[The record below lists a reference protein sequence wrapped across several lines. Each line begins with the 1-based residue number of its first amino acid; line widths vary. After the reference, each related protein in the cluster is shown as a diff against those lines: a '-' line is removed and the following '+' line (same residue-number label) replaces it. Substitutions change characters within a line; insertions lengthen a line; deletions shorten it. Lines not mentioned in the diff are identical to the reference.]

1 MLQVDNVHLYQI
13 YYDDASFQA
22 LDAGFIPLDNRSNE
36 RPDWSEYWPIRH
48 FLRTHALKEDDYYAF
63 LSPKFEL
70 KTQLNAAQLMQFV
83 QASQRDDVDAFIV
96 SPFWDQAVF
105 FQNVFEQGDFWH
117 PGLMAV
123 TQTFLQRIGNPTDL
137 ERLITHGQNTVF
149 CNYIVAK
156 PRFWYR
162 WLALVEQLFNI
173 AEASPEDEL
182 GRCLTLGTRHNNQ
195 YSYPFKVFIQER
207 LATLIL
213 ATESF
218 NVVSYP
224 LYHLPTLIDVFESCR
239 SALLDC
245 DAHKQAFVRTG
256 HVVFERAYRESRRVV
271 QQALDRSGL
280 LPPVAGGN
288 HQ

>member
-1 MLQVDNVHLYQI
+1 MLQVEDVHIYQI

-36 RPDWSEYWPIRH
+36 RPDWSEYWPIQR
-48 FLRTHALKEDDYYAF
+48 FLRTHELKEDNYYAF

-70 KTQLNAAQLMQFV
+70 KTQLNAAQLMQFI
-83 QASQRDDVDAFIV
+83 QANHRVDVDAFIV
-96 SPFWDQAVF
+96 TPFWDQAAF
-105 FQNVFEQGDFWH
+105 FQNIFEQGDFWH
-117 PGLMAV
+117 PDLMAV
-123 TQTFLQRIGNPTDL
+123 SKAFLQRIGHPADL
-137 ERLITHGQNTVF
+137 DALVTHGQNTVF

-156 PRFWYR
+156 PRFWLR
-162 WLALVEQLFNI
+162 WMALVEQLFNI

-182 GRCLTLGTRHNNQ
+182 GRHLTLGTRHNDQ

-218 NVVSYP
+218 NVVSCP
-224 LYHLPTLIDVFESCR
+224 LYHLPTLIDVFESKR

-256 HVVFERAYRESRRVV
+256 HVIFERAYRESRRAV
-271 QQALDRSGL
+271 QEALDQSAL
-280 LPPVAGGN
+280 SSAV
-288 HQ
+288 

>member
-1 MLQVDNVHLYQI
+1 MLQVEDVHIYQI

-36 RPDWSEYWPIRH
+36 RPDWSEYWPIQR
-48 FLRTHALKEDDYYAF
+48 FLRTHELKEDNYYAF

-70 KTQLNAAQLMQFV
+70 KTQLNAAQLMQFI
-83 QASQRDDVDAFIV
+83 QANHRADVDAFIV
-96 SPFWDQAVF
+96 TPFWDQAAF
-105 FQNVFEQGDFWH
+105 FQNIFEQGDFWH
-117 PGLMAV
+117 PDLMAV
-123 TQTFLQRIGNPTDL
+123 SKAFLQRIGHPADL
-137 ERLITHGQNTVF
+137 DALVTHGQNTVF

-156 PRFWYR
+156 PRFWLR

-182 GRCLTLGTRHNNQ
+182 GRHLTLGTRHNDQ

-207 LATLIL
+207 LGTLIL

-218 NVVSYP
+218 NVVSCP
-224 LYHLPTLIDVFESCR
+224 LYHLPTLIDVFESKR

-256 HVVFERAYRESRRVV
+256 HVIFERAYRESRQVV
-271 QQALDRSGL
+271 QEALDQSAL
-280 LPPVAGGN
+280 SSAV
-288 HQ
+288 